1 MKLSKIYANG
11 LFHNVEFSEGLNVII
26 GKISNRADSDKDT
39 HNLGKS
45 LLLEVIDFLLL
56 KNIDN
61 KSKYFLTK
69 NPLFFEYTFFAE
81 VKLNS
86 GEYLVIRRDVKNNT
100 KISFKLNKTKLD
112 GFNTELSDWDE
123 ADLPMKKARN
133 RLNEYFAFDILP
145 NWPYRKSL
153 DYFMRQQ
160 QDYVDVFKL
169 SKFQGPHKDWKP
181 MVFDLLGFNGD
192 LIKQKLEL
200 EEQYDEL
207 EKKIKLLETEN
218 KVSSSDEDKIRG
230 LLDIK
235 KDEVQEVSK
244 QIDQFNFHQQ
254 DNDQKRYLI
263 EDIESQIKIAN
274 TQHYAV
280 KHEIAK
286 VEQALMV
293 EIDSINLQEI
303 QSLYSEIQ
311 LFFPNELLVEFEK
324 VIKFNRS
331 ITQERNLFLKENLTD
346 LKSQSETLDNSLK
359 QLEAEKSSILSN
371 LTDKDSYDKFKKYQ
385 MHLSKVEADVIVLE
399 EKLLNVSR
407 MSQMQETLSQL
418 STTINQKIVELK
430 SAIAEQKHKHLRKL
444 FNEFTM
450 DILNTPAVLSV
461 KANKENNIEFEAE
474 YQNKDNLV
482 STDLASG
489 NTYKKIL
496 CAAFDVSLLQ
506 HYNEN
511 SFYKFVYHDGVLDTL
526 DIRKKEKYI
535 EFVRKLT
542 EQYDVQ
548 YILTAIES
556 EINQLEDT
564 FSIKD
569 DEVCLTLSDDS
580 CEGKLFKQCF

>member
-1 MKLSKIYANG
+1 MKLFKIYANG
-11 LFHNVEFSEGLNVII
+11 LFHNVEFSDGLNVII

-61 KSKYFLTK
+61 KNKYFLTK
-69 NPLFFEYTFFAE
+69 NSLFSEYKFFAE
-81 VKLNS
+81 VKLNT

-100 KISFKLNKTKLD
+100 KISFKLNKTKMD
-112 GFNTELSDWDE
+112 GFDTELSDWDE

-181 MVFDLLGFNGD
+181 MVFDLLGFNGE

-200 EEQYDEL
+200 EEEYDAL
-207 EKKIKLLETEN
+207 EKKITLLETEN
-218 KVSSSDEDKIRG
+218 KVSSTDEDKVRG

-235 KDEVQEVSK
+235 IDEVQEVSA
-244 QIDQFNFHQQ
+244 QINKFDFHQQ
-254 DNDQKRYLI
+254 DNEQKKYLI
-263 EDIESQIKIAN
+263 EELESQIKVAN
-274 TQHYAV
+274 TQHYGV
-280 KHEIAK
+280 KHEILK

-293 EIDSINLQEI
+293 EIDNINLEEI
-303 QSLYSEIQ
+303 KTLYSEIQ
-311 LFFPNELLVEFEK
+311 LFFPNELLTEFEK

-331 ITQERNLFLKENLTD
+331 ITQERNIFLTENLTD
-346 LKSQSETLDNSLK
+346 LKAQSEQLDNSLK
-359 QLEAEKSSILSN
+359 QLEDEKSSILSD

-385 MHLSKVEADVIVLE
+385 MNLSKIEADVIVLE
-399 EKLLNVSR
+399 EKLLNISK
-407 MSQMQETLSQL
+407 MSQMQETLSHL
-418 STTINQKIVELK
+418 STSINQKIVELK

-461 KANKENNIEFEAE
+461 RANKENNIEFEAE

-535 EFVRKLT
+535 EFIRKLT
-542 EQYDVQ
+542 KQYDVQ

-556 EINQLEDT
+556 EINQLQNA
-564 FSIKD
+564 FSIQD
-569 DEVCLTLSDDS
+569 DEVCLTLTDDS

>member
-1 MKLSKIYANG
+1 MKLCKIYANG

-26 GKISNRADSDKDT
+26 GKISNRDDSEKDT

-56 KNIDN
+56 KKVAQKDR
-61 KSKYFLTK
+61 YFLTRNK
-69 NPLFFEYTFFAE
+69 IFASYVFFAE
-81 VKLNS
+81 IKLNN
-86 GEYLVIRRDVKNNT
+86 GKHLLIKRAVENNT
-100 KISFKLNKTKLD
+100 KISFKLSDNKLEKFD
-112 GFNTELSDWDE
+112 IDVKEWDDSDLAID
-123 ADLPMKKARN
+123 KARET
-133 RLNEYFAFDILP
+133 LNTYLGFDILP
-145 NWPYRKSL
+145 KWKYRKTL
-153 DYFMRQQ
+153 NYFMRYQN
-160 QDYVDVFKL
+160 DYIDVFKL
-169 SKFQGPHKDWKP
+169 SKFQGVHKDWKP
-181 MVFDLLGFNGD
+181 MVFDLLGFNGE

-200 EEQYDEL
+200 EEEYDAL
-207 EKKIKLLETEN
+207 EKKITLLETEN
-218 KVSSSDEDKIRG
+218 KVSSTDEDKVRG

-235 KDEVQEVSK
+235 TDEVQEISA
-244 QIDQFNFHQQ
+244 QINKFDFHQQ
-254 DNDQKRYLI
+254 DNEQKKYLI
-263 EDIESQIKIAN
+263 EELENQIKVAN
-274 TQHYAV
+274 TQHYGV
-280 KHEIAK
+280 KHEILK

-293 EIDSINLQEI
+293 EIDNINLEEI
-303 QSLYSEIQ
+303 QTLYSEIQ
-311 LFFPNELLVEFEK
+311 LFFPNELLTEFKK
-324 VIKFNRS
+324 VINFNRS
-331 ITQERNLFLKENLTD
+331 ITQERNIFLKENLTD
-346 LKSQSETLDNSLK
+346 LKAQSEQLDNSLK
-359 QLEAEKSSILSN
+359 QLEAEKSSILSD

-385 MHLSKVEADVIVLE
+385 MNLSKIEADVIVLE
-399 EKLLNVSR
+399 EKLLNISK
-407 MSQMQETLSQL
+407 MSQMQETLAQL
-418 STTINQKIVELK
+418 SSSINQKIVELK

-461 KANKENNIEFEAE
+461 RANKENNIEFEAE
-474 YQNKDNLV
+474 YQNKDSLV

-535 EFVRKLT
+535 EFIRKLT
-542 EQYDVQ
+542 KKYDVQ

-556 EINQLEDT
+556 EINQLQNA
-564 FSIKD
+564 FSIQD

>member
-1 MKLSKIYANG
+1 MKLCKIYANG
-11 LFHNVEFSEGLNVII
+11 LFHNVEFSDGLNVII

-61 KSKYFLTK
+61 KNKYFLTK
-69 NPLFFEYTFFAE
+69 NSLFSEYKFFAE
-81 VKLNS
+81 VKLNT

-100 KISFKLNKTKLD
+100 KISFKLNKTKMD
-112 GFNTELSDWDE
+112 GFDTELSDWDE

-181 MVFDLLGFNGD
+181 MVFDLLGFNGE

-200 EEQYDEL
+200 EEEYDAL
-207 EKKIKLLETEN
+207 EKKITLLETEN
-218 KVSSSDEDKIRG
+218 KVSSTDEDKVRG

-235 KDEVQEVSK
+235 IDEVQEVSA
-244 QIDQFNFHQQ
+244 QINKFDFHQQ
-254 DNDQKRYLI
+254 DNEQKKYLI
-263 EDIESQIKIAN
+263 EELESQIKVAN
-274 TQHYAV
+274 TQHYGV
-280 KHEIAK
+280 KHEILK

-293 EIDSINLQEI
+293 EIDNINLEEI
-303 QSLYSEIQ
+303 KTLYSEIQ
-311 LFFPNELLVEFEK
+311 LFFPNELLTEFEK

-331 ITQERNLFLKENLTD
+331 ITQERNIFLTENLTD
-346 LKSQSETLDNSLK
+346 LKAQSEQLDNSLK
-359 QLEAEKSSILSN
+359 QLEDEKSSILSD

-385 MHLSKVEADVIVLE
+385 MNLSKIEADVIVLE
-399 EKLLNVSR
+399 EKLLNISK
-407 MSQMQETLSQL
+407 MSQMQETLSHL
-418 STTINQKIVELK
+418 STSINQKIVELK

-461 KANKENNIEFEAE
+461 RANKENNIEFEAE

-535 EFVRKLT
+535 EFIRKLT
-542 EQYDVQ
+542 KQYDVQ

-556 EINQLEDT
+556 EINQLQNA
-564 FSIKD
+564 FSIQD
-569 DEVCLTLSDDS
+569 DEVCLTLTDDS